1 MAYNFDRFVGRIA
14 AIRPASGLFDDQI
27 VEVEVH
33 DWIASLATSEL
44 GIREI
49 ETNKRADEALTTA
62 LTAAIFQPERIDF
75 DTGLETFLE
84 VFNTDAPNTSLA
96 SFFQKM
102 ARNEWGRIYQTGDGT
117 LIFENRT
124 HRQNIVDPAFALNG
138 EMSEFDIEYDKAAI
152 RNIIQVIVQTAT
164 TDAADITLWSL
175 PGAPA
180 ILSGQTLTFECA
192 YTDPDTEVKISAIDV
207 DDPPFYEFGSVQNF
221 TSDDM
226 HADLVVAMEIG
237 ANKAKVFLTNTAATT
252 GYLNDLQLT
261 GKGIHLNDP
270 ILIER
275 RNEDSIYSGIGEQ
288 RLVVWLEQITDLGT
302 AENRA
307 NELLAEY
314 GAPIGRPIWLSFC
327 ASQDPV
333 LAYAALSIEP
343 STRFAVS
350 ESITEANRDYYVERV
365 AFRMDGPYLWVDILA
380 SPEGD

>member
-1 MAYNFDRFVGRIA
+1 
-14 AIRPASGLFDDQI
+14 
-27 VEVEVH
+27 
-33 DWIASLATSEL
+33 
-44 GIREI
+44 
-49 ETNKRADEALTTA
+49 
-62 LTAAIFQPERIDF
+62 
-75 DTGLETFLE
+75 
-84 VFNTDAPNTSLA
+84 
-96 SFFQKM
+96 M

-327 ASQDPV
+327 ASQDPA
-333 LAYAALSIEP
+333 LAYAALNIEP